1 MSKRRPFGTI
11 ITRPG
16 RPGVYLRFNVQ
27 GQRAERA
34 APTRAVARS
43 LLTRAEAEARQG
55 ATMRE
60 VLATV
65 FNESASGRLSFKD
78 ACPLYLAHAAGRKK
92 ASTLAVDVQRLDTM
106 AEAPWA
112 AVPLAS
118 LGAEALTP
126 WLNALADRSSG
137 ATANRYR
144 ALGCAL
150 LTWAARAGHVP
161 QGHNPFRLTEAHSE
175 RGRERVTYLETA
187 EWRALLQACPA
198 RLRPLVEFLLFTGAR
213 RGEALLLAWRDV
225 DLDRRVETRGG
236 QEIVRGAEV
245 FFRPENEK
253 AGRGRAVTLPAA
265 LVETLKALAD
275 ARPRIEAEGTDRV
288 FVDAGGAPMKIEYV
302 RKAFARAVAGADE
315 IAVAKK
321 PLVVLHVLRHT
332 HASILANAGL
342 SDFEIGR
349 RLGQSSA
356 SVRARYQHLFPE
368 VARRAADVVDRA
380 AAEQLKKAAN
390 ASNR

>member
-1 MSKRRPFGTI
+1 M
-11 ITRPG
+11 
-16 RPGVYLRFNVQ
+16 
-27 GQRAERA
+27 
-34 APTRAVARS
+34 
-43 LLTRAEAEARQG
+43 
-55 ATMRE
+55 
-60 VLATV
+60 
-65 FNESASGRLSFKD
+65 
-78 ACPLYLAHAAGRKK
+78 
-92 ASTLAVDVQRLDTM
+92 
-106 AEAPWA
+106 
-112 AVPLAS
+112 
-118 LGAEALTP
+118 
-126 WLNALADRSSG
+126 
-137 ATANRYR
+137 
-144 ALGCAL
+144 
-150 LTWAARAGHVP
+150 
-161 QGHNPFRLTEAHSE
+161 
-175 RGRERVTYLETA
+175 
-187 EWRALLQACPA
+187 
-198 RLRPLVEFLLFTGAR
+198 
-213 RGEALLLAWRDV
+213 
-225 DLDRRVETRGG
+225 
-236 QEIVRGAEV
+236 
-245 FFRPENEK
+245 
-253 AGRGRAVTLPAA
+253 TLPAA